1 MNSTSKSIFALA
13 TLAVA
18 SVLGACGARIDGT
31 YVGGDMSFL
40 ESLTFKPGGK
50 VNVTFMGMTKQ
61 GTYLVEG
68 NQVTV
73 TIGADSNVFT
83 IDDRGCLVGG
93 GLLGNYCREGGA
105 GGKSTART
113 DQLAGAY
120 VARVAGGSIALEFD
134 DERVVRMIM
143 TDPDGTEET
152 NDASYQLQGDRITIA
167 GPTGERLELTRT
179 GNALEGSMGGLQL
192 KFDRQ

>member
-1 MNSTSKSIFALA
+1 MKCSSKIFALA
-13 TLAVA
+13 TLGVGALLL
-18 SVLGACGARIDGT
+18 SACGARLDGT
-31 YVGGDMSFL
+31 YVGGEMSFL

-73 TIGADSNVFT
+73 TIGADSHVFT
-83 IDDRGCLVGG
+83 LDDGCLAGG
-93 GLLGNYCREGGA
+93 GLLGNYCREGG
-105 GGKSTART
+105 GKSAARS
-113 DQLAGAY
+113 DKISGAY
-120 VARVAGGSIALEFD
+120 VARIAGGSIALEFD

-143 TDPDGTEET
+143 TDPNGTEET
-152 NDASYQLQGDRITIA
+152 NEASYRLNGDHVTIA

-179 GNALEGSMGGLQL
+179 GSVLEGSMGGLQL
-192 KFDRQ
+192 KFTRQ